1 MSSNLKIC
9 HRNTDRELQFSK
21 DVVEF
26 LRCIDRVDAV
36 LEGEED
42 EEEELEQHFER
53 QIEQERG
60 RQVRN
65 FKPLLLNRSAGA
77 R

>member
-1 MSSNLKIC
+1 MVKMVLKC
-9 HRNTDRELQFSK
+9 R
-21 DVVEF
+21 
-26 LRCIDRVDAV
+26 RCIDRVDAV

-65 FKPLLLNRSAGA
+65 FRLIHTNRA
-77 R
+77 RAIWRTFKRGR

>member
-1 MSSNLKIC
+1 MSLV
-9 HRNTDRELQFSK
+9 HTTQELPFGK
-21 DVVEF
+21 DV
-26 LRCIDRVDAV
+26 LKCRRCIDRVDAV

-60 RQVRN
+60 RQVGN
-65 FKPLLLNRSAGA
+65 FKPLLLNRNAGA

>member
-1 MSSNLKIC
+1 
-9 HRNTDRELQFSK
+9 
-21 DVVEF
+21 
-26 LRCIDRVDAV
+26 VDAV

>member
-1 MSSNLKIC
+1 MVKMFLKC
-9 HRNTDRELQFSK
+9 RRF
-21 DVVEF
+21 
-26 LRCIDRVDAV
+26 IDRVDAV

-77 R
+77 RWGI